1 MPRDVA
7 RAGLYR
13 GSINLWVE
21 DALTR
26 EYLSTL
32 WNDPSVFFLVGGG
45 NEGVR
50 AIVKDADE
58 AGFANVFGLTDR
70 DFRPTNKPGWND
82 PNRTFRTFVLPV
94 HEIENYLLDSR
105 SLRSSLF
112 NNRGLS
118 ETDIQTIIEEAAGR
132 LCWWAACR
140 EVVAELKRRFREPF
154 VIDPPCTLNS
164 QSAAKDHICNSPWFQ
179 KLDTESARTKESDI
193 DQLLNDR
200 YQEAQNRLK
209 DGTWRIEFAGKEIF
223 HETGSRIFD
232 RTMNRGY
239 NPTPADFDID
249 LAKDIAVSQ
258 VASGSRPT
266 DLVDLLAALK
276 SRIARTPSAP

>member
-1 MPRDVA
+1 M
-7 RAGLYR
+7 
-13 GSINLWVE
+13 
-21 DALTR
+21 
-26 EYLSTL
+26 
-32 WNDPSVFFLVGGG
+32 
-45 NEGVR
+45 
-50 AIVKDADE
+50 KDAEE

-70 DFRPTNKPGWND
+70 DFHPTNKPGWND

-118 ETDIQTIIEEAAGR
+118 ETDIQTIIEEAASR

-223 HETGSRIFD
+223 RETGSRIFD

-276 SRIARTPSAP
+276 SRIARMPSAP

>member
-1 MPRDVA
+1 M
-7 RAGLYR
+7 
-13 GSINLWVE
+13 
-21 DALTR
+21 
-26 EYLSTL
+26 
-32 WNDPSVFFLVGGG
+32 
-45 NEGVR
+45 
-50 AIVKDADE
+50 
-58 AGFANVFGLTDR
+58 
-70 DFRPTNKPGWND
+70 
-82 PNRTFRTFVLPV
+82 
-94 HEIENYLLDSR
+94 
-105 SLRSSLF
+105 
-112 NNRGLS
+112 
-118 ETDIQTIIEEAAGR
+118 
-132 LCWWAACR
+132 
-140 EVVAELKRRFREPF
+140 AELKRRFREPF
-154 VIDPPCTLNS
+154 VVDPPCTLS
-164 QSAAKDHICNSPWFQ
+164 SHSAARDHICNSPWFQ

-223 HETGSRIFD
+223 RETGSRIFD

>member
-82 PNRTFRTFVLPV
+82 SSKTFRTLVLPV
-94 HEIENYLLDSR
+94 HEIENYLLDSL
-105 SLRSSLF
+105 SLHSSLF

-118 ETDIQTIIEEAAGR
+118 ETDIQTIIEEGASR

-140 EVVAELKRRFREPF
+140 EVVAESKRRFREPF

-223 HETGSRIFD
+223 RETGSRIFD